1 MQAVHAGVGEE
12 TGGGLQGE
20 DAIWSHRWYTF
31 FGLIGVVGP
40 SNGPLFGGFEI
51 GDTDVWVGDYT
62 IQPENGGLG
71 VFAHEYAHDLGLP
84 DAYDTAG
91 GENGTGFWTI
101 MSSGSYLGPGRE
113 DIGSRPGG
121 FNAWELFQLGWLS
134 YDVAFAGETSTHR
147 VNPLGSSDDTSQA
160 VFVILPD
167 VLTTLELADPPE
179 GEFAWY
185 SDSGDNI
192 DHTMTSIPIVVP
204 TDDPTLRMS
213 LWYQIE
219 LDWDY
224 AYVSVSTDGG
234 ATWVNLEGNVTTNDN
249 PNGQNFG
256 NGITGSSGDWVA
268 AEFGMSAYAG
278 QTVQLQLRYWTDG
291 AVVEPGIL
299 ADEITL
305 GSFFSGAEPGDEA
318 NWTLDGWRVTDG
330 SEEVSS
336 FNAYVAEV
344 RQYLGYDH
352 GLLTGPYNFSFV
364 AKPDWV
370 EHFPYQNGLLIWY
383 WNDYYTDNNTS
394 QHPGAGLILPV
405 DSHLDQ
411 RLKPIETREGPQPP
425 GWGPFSLAGSQ
436 LAQATGQVDD
446 GGGGLGAFVPGP
458 GFGTGQRLFQ
468 VLRGENRIA
477 DRSPVADCHLVE
489 TRRRLAD
496 DHLIVIGLPSNHG
509 ANRYHPGA
517 TAFQQR

>member
-1 MQAVHAGVGEE
+1 M
-12 TGGGLQGE
+12 
-20 DAIWSHRWYTF
+20 
-31 FGLIGVVGP
+31 
-40 SNGPLFGGFEI
+40 
-51 GDTDVWVGDYT
+51 
-62 IQPENGGLG
+62 
-71 VFAHEYAHDLGLP
+71 
-84 DAYDTAG
+84 
-91 GENGTGFWTI
+91 
-101 MSSGSYLGPGRE
+101 
-113 DIGSRPGG
+113 
-121 FNAWELFQLGWLS
+121 
-134 YDVAFAGETSTHR
+134 
-147 VNPLGSSDDTSQA
+147 NPLGSSDDTSQA

-352 GLLTGPYNFSFV
+352 G
-364 AKPDWV
+364 
-370 EHFPYQNGLLIWY
+370 
-383 WNDYYTDNNTS
+383 
-394 QHPGAGLILPV
+394 
-405 DSHLDQ
+405 
-411 RLKPIETREGPQPP
+411 
-425 GWGPFSLAGSQ
+425 
-436 LAQATGQVDD
+436 
-446 GGGGLGAFVPGP
+446 
-458 GFGTGQRLFQ
+458 
-468 VLRGENRIA
+468 
-477 DRSPVADCHLVE
+477 C
-489 TRRRLAD
+489 
-496 DHLIVIGLPSNHG
+496 
-509 ANRYHPGA
+509 
-517 TAFQQR
+517 